1 MCPFIH
7 KLQTILKVCHGWYG
21 KDPLAEEI
29 IEWTENGEMVHI
41 LNIGLFVKKILP
53 KYFKH
58 QNLSSFIRQLNIY
71 GFFKAHPDQNIY
83 KNDHF
88 LRDDESAAKFIQR
101 RSSSRHSSNT
111 EFNALMASSQN
122 DSDEG

>member
-1 MCPFIH
+1 MVNLWVFRQEVNFCNYNNLFGLSGMKGQPVQELSPFIQ
-7 KLQTILKVCHGWYG
+7 KLLAILKVCDWQYG
-21 KDPLAEEI
+21 QDPGSNQI
-29 IEWTENGEMVHI
+29 IEWTENGDHVHI
-41 LNIGLFVKKILP
+41 LNISLFVKKILP

-88 LRDDESAAKFIQR
+88 LRD
-101 RSSSRHSSNT
+101 N
-111 EFNALMASSQN
+111 
-122 DSDEG
+122 